1 MEERLPAKKE
11 ILRPTEL
18 QEMLPIGRTKLYAL
32 LADGSI
38 PSYKVGNLRLIRR
51 SDVDKWLERH
61 KYTPGNSLRPQGS
74 R

>member
-1 MEERLPAKKE
+1 MEQRPPAKKE

-32 LADGSI
+32 LADGFI
-38 PSYKVGNLRLIRR
+38 PSYKVGKLRLIMR
-51 SDVDKWLERH
+51 SDVDIWLKKH
-61 KYTPGNSLRPQGS
+61 KYTPGNSVRPQDS